1 MDNMTDMPTPADLV
15 GAWQLDNW
23 RITFSDDRP
32 DTYPY
37 GDDAKGFLIYE
48 ASGRMSVMVSNA
60 DRPQMSDANI
70 RRAPVE
76 EKVAAFDSFFGYTG
90 RWRLEGDHMVHSVEM
105 ALNPNFVGTD
115 QVRGIE
121 YAPGSL
127 TLIEQSTTRTGAV
140 MRNQLAWRK
149 IS

>member
-1 MDNMTDMPTPADLV
+1 MTNAQPTAADLV
-15 GAWQLDNW
+15 GAWELDNW

-37 GDDAKGFLIYE
+37 GEDAKGALIYE
-48 ASGRMSVMVSNA
+48 PSGRMAVMVSNA
-60 DRPQMSDANI
+60 DRPQISDPNI

-76 EKVAAFDSFFGYTG
+76 EKVAAFDSFFGYSGT
-90 RWRLEGDHMVHSVEM
+90 WRLEDGRMVHSVQM

-121 YAPGSL
+121 YTPGAL

>member
-1 MDNMTDMPTPADLV
+1 MTDMPAPADLV
-15 GAWQLDNW
+15 GAWELDNW

-37 GDDAKGFLIYE
+37 GEDAKGALIYE
-48 ASGRMSVMVSNA
+48 ASGRMAVMVSNA
-60 DRPQMSDANI
+60 DRPAISGPNI

-76 EKVAAFDSFFGYTG
+76 EKVAAFDSFFGYSG
-90 RWRLEGDHMVHSVEM
+90 RWRLDGDH
-105 ALNPNFVGTD
+105 FVGTD
-115 QVRGIE
+115 QVRGVE
-121 YAPGSL
+121 YTPGAL

>member
-1 MDNMTDMPTPADLV
+1 MTNAQPTPADLA
-15 GAWQLDNW
+15 GAWRLDNW
-23 RITFSDDRP
+23 RISFSDDRP

-37 GDDAKGFLIYE
+37 GEDAKGYLIYE
-48 ASGRMSVMVSNA
+48 PSGRMAVMVSNN
-60 DRPQMSDANI
+60 DRPAISDANI

-76 EKVAAFDSFFGYTG
+76 EKVAAFDTFFGYCGTWALKDG
-90 RWRLEGDHMVHSVEM
+90 QMVHSVEM
-105 ALNPNFVGTD
+105 SLNPNFVGTD

-121 YAPGSL
+121 YTPGAL